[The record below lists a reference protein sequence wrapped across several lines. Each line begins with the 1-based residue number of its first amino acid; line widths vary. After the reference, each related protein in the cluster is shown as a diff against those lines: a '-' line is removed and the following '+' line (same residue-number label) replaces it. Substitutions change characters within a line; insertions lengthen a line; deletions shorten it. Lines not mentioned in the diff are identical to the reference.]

1 MYKSNLVVQ
10 TNPKLSINAWI
21 YIKEMKKEKKKND
34 QPSPN
39 NGICDCPNRTYP
51 QIVLLTF

>member
-10 TNPKLSINAWI
+10 KNPKLSINAWI

-34 QPSPN
+34 RLV
-39 NGICDCPNRTYP
+39 IV
-51 QIVLLTF
+51 QIEHVLKLFS